1 VSMRR
6 SLRTFALELAT
17 FAALAWY
24 TAAHW
29 ASGLVADAPGGRVFA
44 CVVIAVAV
52 GVVLTL
58 ADTAPRAQA
67 WALRVGGIL
76 AGLGAGFVAIG
87 LDAKYLAP
95 AHWDELGDGLD
106 RGFTAL
112 GSAQWPYG
120 GAESWATLALLLA
133 IPLVLTTAAAFAF
146 WPSRSLRPFA
156 VVLLVALFAFAVTEH
171 RFEGELA
178 RGVGLLFFAAA
189 WLWLPRMPDRG
200 ARTATAAAGAVLV
213 ACLAALPAAATYD
226 DRDPLIDYQSWNP
239 FAAHATTRFD
249 WSHDYGPIDWPRDG
263 TTLMYVKAAER
274 NYWKLETLGAF
285 VEDHWVRSGFGRGN
299 NPILP
304 EPYNVASETDLR
316 VTIADLDTDVI
327 PIAGTA
333 LQITGV
339 DSGVLPTEDGTVEA
353 LEERPEEGDTYF
365 VKAYVPDPTPL
376 EMRAAPPDV
385 PNALLEYTEVGHLAP
400 AYDRVADLAARL
412 ARGEPTMY
420 DVVRA
425 VQEHL
430 RTEYGYNERP
440 PDRRY
445 PLPAFLFRDRI
456 GSDGCIVELADADG
470 HLVPVAMANRDVDQ
484 VALMRELREQYPA
497 EQDARRGVGHVF
509 RTGDSELYA
518 ELDPAGL
525 REGVPEDRQLEML
538 EALGVR
544 SLMIVPMSTGGR
556 RLGTIAFAL
565 SDSARRYDRA
575 DLSVAEELARR
586 AAVAIDN
593 ARLYRERSYIAR
605 TLQESLLPP
614 ELPEVAGVEVAAKF
628 HPAGEAFEVGGDF
641 YDVFDT
647 SHGWSVVMGDV
658 CGKGADAAAVTAL
671 ARYTLRTLGIQETSP
686 AEVLRKLNDALLRQ
700 RADRRFCTVAYASLQ
715 VNGGGSAEV
724 CLSSGGHPLPYVLR
738 ADGRV
743 ETVGEPGTLLGVLP
757 DVRLSDTSVR
767 LGRGD
772 VMVLYTDGVTE
783 ARGPDGMFGADR
795 LASVL
800 ASCAGLDAKSVAARI
815 ESAALEIQ
823 EGHPRDD
830 IAILAVRIR

>member
-412 ARGEPTMY
+412 ARGEPTKY

-456 GSDGCIVELADADG
+456 GYCQHFSG
-470 HLVPVAMANRDVDQ
+470 AMA
-484 VALMRELREQYPA
+484 LM
-497 EQDARRGVGHVF
+497 
-509 RTGDSELYA
+509 
-518 ELDPAGL
+518 
-525 REGVPEDRQLEML
+525 
-538 EALGVR
+538 
-544 SLMIVPMSTGGR
+544 
-556 RLGTIAFAL
+556 
-565 SDSARRYDRA
+565 
-575 DLSVAEELARR
+575 
-586 AAVAIDN
+586 
-593 ARLYRERSYIAR
+593 
-605 TLQESLLPP
+605 
-614 ELPEVAGVEVAAKF
+614 
-628 HPAGEAFEVGGDF
+628 
-641 YDVFDT
+641 
-647 SHGWSVVMGDV
+647 
-658 CGKGADAAAVTAL
+658 
-671 ARYTLRTLGIQETSP
+671 LRTLGIPARVAAGFTPGSYNADTKEYRVRDLDAHSWIDVWFEGIGWVPFDPTPSVAPAEAQSDVNAASASGGPAAAGEVPDVPAAPDTASP
-686 AEVLRKLNDALLRQ
+686 ADGGRTEGGAHPGGAVLETWMAFAAIALLAVAGLAALGALRLLPHRSGMEAEEAEIAALRRVLS
-700 RADRRFCTVAYASLQ
+700 RA
-715 VNGGGSAEV
+715 
-724 CLSSGGHPLPYVLR
+724 
-738 ADGRV
+738 
-743 ETVGEPGTLLGVLP
+743 GEPAASGLTLQQLER
-757 DVRLSDTSVR
+757 RLERAADPAATR
-767 LGRGD
+767 YLR
-772 VMVLYTDGVTE
+772 MLRERRY
-783 ARGPDGMFGADR
+783 GPDGGRMPDGAARRHLRRALVRGRGLRAR
-795 LASVL
+795 LAALL
-800 ASCAGLDAKSVAARI
+800 AMPPLSFRRG
-815 ESAALEIQ
+815 
-823 EGHPRDD
+823 
-830 IAILAVRIR
+830 